1 MMNNVKGRL
10 IIQANIALTC
20 VFLLSSFV
28 AAIVF
33 REPFKTIAVVIDL
46 LCFSL
51 GVVVFIWGYFSAVQR
66 SRKDTI
72 SVVELYFLV
81 DGVATK
87 KVALVMNSLL
97 GIQLM
102 GGIGTALM
110 RSSTDGQRGSTLA
123 FGILVPMLGLGLN
136 GLWAAHYGNF
146 SSRGGGSSTQM
157 PPLVAPSG
165 KD

>member
-1 MMNNVKGRL
+1 MIDDVKGRL
-10 IIQANIALTC
+10 IIQVNIVLTC
-20 VFLLSSFV
+20 VFLSASFI

-33 REPFKTIAVVIDL
+33 REPFKTIAVAIDL

-51 GVVVFIWGYFSAVQR
+51 GVVVFLWGYICAVQR
-66 SRKDTI
+66 SRKVTI
-72 SVVELYFLV
+72 SVVALYFLV
-81 DGVATK
+81 DGVCPK
-87 KVALVMNSLL
+87 RVALVMNSLL
-97 GIQLM
+97 GVQLV
-102 GGIGTALM
+102 GGITTALM

-146 SSRGGGSSTQM
+146 SSRRGESSAQM